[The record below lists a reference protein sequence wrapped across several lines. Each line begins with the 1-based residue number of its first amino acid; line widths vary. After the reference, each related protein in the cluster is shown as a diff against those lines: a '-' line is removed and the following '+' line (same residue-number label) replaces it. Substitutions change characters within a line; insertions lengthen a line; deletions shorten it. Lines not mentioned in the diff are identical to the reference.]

1 MNKTDLINVV
11 AQEVSGLAKKDIAA
25 VIQATLNAIEGAL
38 KEDDKVQIVGFGTF
52 EAKAVAAHEAR
63 NPSTGEKV
71 QVPAYKKPAFVAS
84 KALKDAV
91 NG

>member
-11 AQEVSGLAKKDIAA
+11 AQEVPACAKKDVAA
-25 VIQATLNAIEGAL
+25 VIQATLDAIQGAL
-38 KEDDKVQIVGFGTF
+38 KEGDKVQLVGFGTF
-52 EAKAVAAHEAR
+52 EAKDVAAHEAR

-71 QVPAYKKPAFVAS
+71 QVPASKKPAFSAS
-84 KALKDAV
+84 KALKVAV